1 MHGLLANVALAFED
15 RQHGFD
21 LLDLG
26 FGFVALG
33 LLLADLAVKTGKL
46 GSCSAACASIWR
58 RAFSASNASASAGEV
73 EKGKAK
79 PFAYSTTSSNYDL
92 RAASEEER
100 AYLES
105 LIREDF
111 ERCHPGE
118 TLEDLKRRAS
128 FSKED
133 KGLLRDWMAIAA
145 GRAAADQAKGPQ
157 LNSAA

>member
-1 MHGLLANVALAFED
+1 M
-15 RQHGFD
+15 
-21 LLDLG
+21 
-26 FGFVALG
+26 
-33 LLLADLAVKTGKL
+33 
-46 GSCSAACASIWR
+46 
-58 RAFSASNASASAGEV
+58 
-73 EKGKAK
+73 
-79 PFAYSTTSSNYDL
+79 PTSSNYDL
-92 RAASEEER
+92 RPASEEER

-118 TLEDLKRRAS
+118 TLEDFKRRAS

-145 GRAAADQAKGPQ
+145 SRAAADQAKGPQ